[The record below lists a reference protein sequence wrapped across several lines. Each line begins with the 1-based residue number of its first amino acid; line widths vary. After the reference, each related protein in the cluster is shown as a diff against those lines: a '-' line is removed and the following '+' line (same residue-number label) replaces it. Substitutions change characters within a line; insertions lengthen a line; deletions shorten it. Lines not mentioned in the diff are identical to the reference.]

1 MLLGRFPFVRTGRS
15 DLFVRKWYA
24 SVLRTVRT
32 GSGQTGP
39 AQGVGPISSH
49 APARV
54 QRQMRGNFLAAGG
67 KRGVSFGVQRKIQR
81 WQNQTM
87 TSLVSIYLGIVLPT
101 FFLVNSELPS
111 NKWKALL
118 VCFFPPILAVRTR
131 GSEEGGVGG
140 GEMGRGKGHGSLAN
154 LYHTCKKVGH
164 TIRFFLVI

>member
-1 MLLGRFPFVRTGRS
+1 MTQTGRFPFVITGQS

-67 KRGVSFGVQRKIQR
+67 KRGVRFGVQRKIQR
-81 WQNQTM
+81 WQSQTM
-87 TSLVSIYLGIVLPT
+87 TSLVSIYL
-101 FFLVNSELPS
+101 
-111 NKWKALL
+111 
-118 VCFFPPILAVRTR
+118 
-131 GSEEGGVGG
+131 
-140 GEMGRGKGHGSLAN
+140 
-154 LYHTCKKVGH
+154 
-164 TIRFFLVI
+164 

>member
-1 MLLGRFPFVRTGRS
+1 MRFPFVRTGRS

-54 QRQMRGNFLAAGG
+54 QRQMRGNFVAAGE
-67 KRGVSFGVQRKIQR
+67 KRGVSFGVPRKIQR

-101 FFLVNSELPS
+101 FFLVNSELLS
-111 NKWKALL
+111 KVIVKFLKGKHVYNYRTWRRRNKIDN
-118 VCFFPPILAVRTR
+118 VVVEDHETSYFLAQ
-131 GSEEGGVGG
+131 
-140 GEMGRGKGHGSLAN
+140 GK
-154 LYHTCKKVGH
+154 
-164 TIRFFLVI
+164 

>member
-1 MLLGRFPFVRTGRS
+1 MPLTVCSSSLFSTDLGRFPFVRTGRS

-67 KRGVSFGVQRKIQR
+67 KRGVQRKIQR

-87 TSLVSIYLGIVLPT
+87 TSLVSSYLGIVLPT

-111 NKWKALL
+111 KIIVKFLKGKHVYNY
-118 VCFFPPILAVRTR
+118 RT
-131 GSEEGGVGG
+131 
-140 GEMGRGKGHGSLAN
+140 
-154 LYHTCKKVGH
+154 
-164 TIRFFLVI
+164 

>member
-1 MLLGRFPFVRTGRS
+1 M
-15 DLFVRKWYA
+15 

-54 QRQMRGNFLAAGG
+54 QRQMRGNFLAASG

-87 TSLVSIYLGIVLPT
+87 ISLVSIYLGIVLPT
-101 FFLVNSELPS
+101 FFLVNGELPS
-111 NKWKALL
+111 KIIVKFLKGKHVYNY
-118 VCFFPPILAVRTR
+118 RT
-131 GSEEGGVGG
+131 
-140 GEMGRGKGHGSLAN
+140 
-154 LYHTCKKVGH
+154 
-164 TIRFFLVI
+164 